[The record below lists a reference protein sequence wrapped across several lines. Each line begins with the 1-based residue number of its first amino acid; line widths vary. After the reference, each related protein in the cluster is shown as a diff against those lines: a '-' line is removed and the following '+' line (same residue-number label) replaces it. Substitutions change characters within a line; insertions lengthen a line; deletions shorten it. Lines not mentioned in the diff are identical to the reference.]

1 MLMAPHKTER
11 GAIHG
16 PSHLGLEPGNRVGNV
31 SEIISM
37 TFKHVAGLLCAAAV
51 SIFVAGPAPAQDKT
65 VKIGAVYP
73 LSGNAASAGVHAKA
87 AIETAVEIINNAHPE
102 LGNLPLA
109 KNAGLAGLGGA
120 KVEVVFADNQG
131 SPAAG
136 QNQAL
141 RLITEEKVVALSGS
155 YQSNITL
162 TTSAVAEKY
171 GIPYLNGESVATSLT
186 ERGFKWFFRTTPIAS
201 DFAKIYHDFLKDMKA
216 AGARIDNIAIVHE
229 NTEYGTSGAGVLTS
243 VFKEN
248 GLNISQDIAYNA
260 NTTDVQSQVL
270 QLKDKKPDVVIMV
283 CYQSD
288 AILYAKTMQA
298 LDYKPPMMLADNAG
312 FSDPSFIKAV
322 GKLAQGVFNR
332 SSFAIGPPGSPSF
345 LINEMYKKKSGD
357 DMDDTAAR
365 QMQGFFVLMDAIDRA
380 KSTEPDKIQA
390 ALKAT
395 DLKPDQ
401 LIMGYKGVKF
411 DDKGQNIL
419 AAGLVIQLQDGE
431 NYVAVWP
438 KDQAK
443 TAPIL
448 PYKGWQ

>member
-1 MLMAPHKTER
+1 MPCASRAQK
-11 GAIHG
+11 G
-16 PSHLGLEPGNRVGNV
+16 PGTGWDL
-31 SEIISM
+31 SEI
-37 TFKHVAGLLCAAAV
+37 FKMKLKHIMGLLSAAAMSAV
-51 SIFVAGPAPAQDKT
+51 IAGSAAAQDKT
-65 VKIGAVYP
+65 VKIGAIFP
-73 LSGNAASAGVHAKA
+73 LSGNAASAGVHGKA
-87 AIETAVEIINNAHPE
+87 AIETAVEIINSGNPA
-102 LGNLPLA
+102 LGNLPVT
-109 KNAGLAGLGGA
+109 KNAGLKGLGGA

-131 SPAAG
+131 SPAVG

-141 RLITEEKVVALSGS
+141 RLITEEKVVALTGA
-155 YQSNITL
+155 YQSGVTL
-162 TTSAVAEKY
+162 TASAIAEKY
-171 GIPYLNGESVATSLT
+171 GIPYVNGESVAASLT

-201 DFAKIYHDFLKDMKA
+201 DFAKIYLEFLRDMKA

-229 NTEYGTSGAGVLTS
+229 NTEYGTSVAGVLTS

-288 AILYAKTMQA
+288 AILYTKTMQA

-322 GKLAQGVFNR
+322 GKQAQGVFNR
-332 SSFAIGPPGSPSF
+332 SSFAVGPPGSPTF
-345 LINEMYKKKSGD
+345 LINEMYKKKSVAGRD
-357 DMDDTAAR
+357 DPAAR
-365 QMQGFFVLMDAIDRA
+365 QMQGFFVLVDAIDRA
-380 KSTEPDKIQA
+380 KSTEPAKIQA

-395 DLKPDQ
+395 DLKPEQ

-443 TAPIL
+443 TAPVL

>member
-1 MLMAPHKTER
+1 LASDET
-11 GAIHG
+11 
-16 PSHLGLEPGNRVGNV
+16 L

-51 SIFVAGPAPAQDKT
+51 SISVAGPAPAQDKV

-87 AIETAVEIINNAHPE
+87 AIETAVEIINNGHPG
-102 LGNLPLA
+102 LGNLPVT
-109 KNAGLAGLGGA
+109 KGPGLPGLGGA

-131 SPAAG
+131 SPATG

-141 RLITEEKVVALSGS
+141 RLITEEKVVALSGA
-155 YQSNITL
+155 YQSGITL
-162 TTSAVAEKY
+162 TTSAIAEKY
-171 GIPYLNGESVATSLT
+171 GIPYLNGESVAASLT

-201 DFAKIYHDFLKDMKA
+201 DFAKIYLDFLKDMKA
-216 AGARIDNIAIVHE
+216 AGAKTDNVAIVHE
-229 NTEYGTSGAGVLTS
+229 NTEYGTSVASVITS

-248 GLNISQDIAYNA
+248 GLSIAQDIAYNA

-298 LDYKPPMMLADNAG
+298 LDYKPPMMVADNAG
-312 FSDPSFIKAV
+312 FSDPSFIKSV

-345 LINEMYKKKSGD
+345 LINEMYKKRSGD

-365 QMQGFFVLMDAIDRA
+365 QMQGFFVLIDAIDRA
-380 KSTEPDKIQA
+380 GSTEPAKIQA

-431 NYVAVWP
+431 NYVPVWP
-438 KDQAK
+438 KNQAK
-443 TAPIL
+443 TAPVM